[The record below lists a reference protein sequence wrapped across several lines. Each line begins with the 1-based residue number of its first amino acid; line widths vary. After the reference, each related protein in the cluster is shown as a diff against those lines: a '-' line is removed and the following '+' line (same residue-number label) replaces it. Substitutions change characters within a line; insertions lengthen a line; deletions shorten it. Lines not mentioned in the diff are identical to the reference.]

1 MSHNFGGIDYHERDA
16 IPIRPPAYAE
26 LLVDSEDRAPGQTP
40 ANFTIY
46 RNQALLYGY
55 FYRLAITQLQ
65 LHWDMPTIVTGVNN
79 QFQITNP
86 TLPDTIDVVI
96 PEGYYN
102 PTTLAA
108 AIQTAIQ
115 AFGGWGATFTCAFN
129 SLNGGLVISSGSAT
143 TFYITAPNP
152 SAANYTV
159 YRNTARSIGLT
170 PANFNSATPA
180 TVQNLGAPG
189 LLYTRYIDIISRN
202 LTKFQRVKDS
212 DTSATNVKSFIVA
225 RVYLSPS
232 NSLIET
238 TATAGVGS
246 NPFNLTID
254 YNTPKFIKYSP
265 DEALNEIDLQV
276 LDEYGDPLYWDGN
289 AAAWE
294 FAFSLYASET

>member
-1 MSHNFGGIDYHERDA
+1 MAHNFGGIDYHEKEA
-16 IPIRPPAYAE
+16 MPIRQPAYAE

-65 LHWDMPTIVTGVNN
+65 LHWDMPTIVSDVNN
-79 QFQITNP
+79 KFEIVLSP
-86 TLPDTIDVVI
+86 GPGSTLVVI
-96 PEGYYN
+96 PEGYYT

-115 AFGGWGATFTCAFN
+115 AAGGAFATFTCAFN
-129 SLNGGLVISSGSAT
+129 DLNGGFIINSGSAAQFT
-143 TFYITAPNP
+143 ITAPNP
-152 SAANYTV
+152 TSPSYSLF
-159 YRNTARSIGLT
+159 RNTARSIGLT
-170 PANFNSATPA
+170 SPNYTTPA
-180 TVQNLGAPG
+180 AIQNLGSPG

-202 LTKFQRVKDS
+202 LTKYQRVKDS

-225 RVYLSPS
+225 RIYLSPS

-238 TATAGVGS
+238 TSTSGIGS
-246 NPFNLTID
+246 KPFTLTID

-265 DEALNEIDLQV
+265 DEALNESDLQV
-276 LDEYGDPLYWDGN
+276 LDEYGDQLYWDGT

-294 FAFSLYASET
+294 FAFSLYASES